1 MPSLLPFGVIALVL
15 LLLVP
20 SDAVHRP
27 TPPVVAASPPPAL
40 PWLESPPSPAAP
52 PPATVAS
59 SPLRSPLF
67 EDLVGSPPPTAVT
80 AAAPTPRAE
89 ERRLLDAVGA
99 VLPALGGTSEAG
111 WGPPTAVGPILAVR
125 WAPGVA
131 LANAQEVQEAIV
143 AAVGTVV
150 EAMDR
155 AFPSGFRGSQGAPLA
170 AVRVDLPDRDSVL
183 VAVRSYRDLATGS
196 ATTDEF
202 ASQWRLLGRGEP
214 ATAPAAVARPQRLV
228 PVADTVGAPQRW
240 PPRIA
245 RFYGEVLEA
254 ARVYQIDPD
263 LLAAIMQQE
272 SGGEPEAVGA
282 WAWIPHMGR
291 YERAIGL
298 MQVMPNEAER
308 RGVAIADAWEP
319 QANILLGARVLRDK
333 LTVLGG
339 DFWTRVQGYYGF
351 GDPLSDYWLN
361 RVYAN
366 WLAFRDD
373 RSP

>member
-1 MPSLLPFGVIALVL
+1 LPSLLPLGVIALVL
-15 LLLVP
+15 LLFVP

-27 TPPVVAASPPPAL
+27 TTPVVAASPPPAL
-40 PWLESPPSPAAP
+40 PLLESPPLLASVAA
-52 PPATVAS
+52 

-67 EDLVGSPPPTAVT
+67 DDLVGSPPPTAVT
-80 AAAPTPRAE
+80 DSAPAPRAE

-99 VLPALGGTSEAG
+99 ALPALGGTSEAG
-111 WGPPTAVGPILAVR
+111 WGPPTAVGPILVVR

-131 LANAQEVQEAIV
+131 LPDAHEVQEAVV

-150 EAMDR
+150 AAMDR

-170 AVRVDLPDRDSVL
+170 AVRVDLPDKDSVL

-196 ATTDEF
+196 ATADEF
-202 ASQWRLLGRGEP
+202 ASQWRLLGRGE
-214 ATAPAAVARPQRLV
+214 AAASASPAAVARPPRLV